1 MGFDWKA
8 FAGSYLEE
16 LSEGIDERIEEAEDY
31 KKEQKALADRNLQMV
46 KQRDSRAQEAARI
59 GRQAM
64 ALGATKE
71 QVVGA
76 MSSGMTG
83 VTKLLDKLQTLHTQ
97 QKLLPGQTLSQE
109 DIQLGLQIQGIESVD
124 PTLIA
129 LDLEELARR
138 TYGAKG
144 KATPSKT
151 VTKAGE
157 PKDDFMR
164 ELFGFAAKDRVDEK
178 LGAKKYYG
186 DMTISD
192 INFLAQQG
200 EYNSLLPNVTMN
212 FADLKPYDNEVK
224 YKFGTD
230 LIEVM
235 TDAVKAREDDIQA
248 AGSSVAGG
256 SPEKAARLKRQIQ
269 MNAAKNHIDYYA
281 GEYYLTGFFEDE
293 ATKKMII
300 QSLAVPGIKGSGE
313 EALKTLL
320 EEYGIEVPEEEK
332 PTVDEA
338 AGVVS
343 EELKKIKDEEKKTL
357 SPTEKEAVST
367 KARIEEN
374 VYYQIEDEEGKTKV
388 VKGVPP
394 RPTRDFSN
402 LFFGAGL
409 GGDTM
414 EEILEGKI
422 PVPKYLRPSQ
432 WDELFGDTH
441 NPDGSPKA
449 LKGE

>member
-1 MGFDWKA
+1 MGFNWKA
-8 FAGSYLEE
+8 FAGSYLDE
-16 LSEGIDERIEEAEDY
+16 LTEGIDERIQKAEDY

-46 KQRDSRAQEAARI
+46 KQRDARAQEAARI

-64 ALGATKE
+64 SLGATKA

-83 VTKLLDKLQTLHTQ
+83 ISKLRDKLQTLHTQ
-97 QKLLPGQTLSQE
+97 QKLLPGQELSQE
-109 DIQLGLQIQGIESVD
+109 DIQLGLQIQGIENVD

-144 KATPSKT
+144 KATSKT
-151 VTKAGE
+151 VTEPGE
-157 PKDDFMR
+157 PVDKFVRD
-164 ELFGFAAKDRVDEK
+164 LFGFGAKDRVDEK

-186 DMTISD
+186 DMTIAD

-212 FADLKPYDNEVK
+212 FADLKPYDNEAK
-224 YKFGTD
+224 YKFSTNLLD
-230 LIEVM
+230 VM
-235 TDAVKAREDDIQA
+235 STAVDARKDEITA
-248 AGSSVAGG
+248 AGSSVTGG
-256 SPEKAARLKRQIQ
+256 SPEKAAKLRRQIQ
-269 MNAAKNHIDYYA
+269 LNAAKNHIRYYA

-293 ATKKMII
+293 ATKKMIA
-300 QSLAVPGIKGSGE
+300 QSLAIPGVPGSGQKE
-313 EALKTLL
+313 LEKLM

-343 EELKKIKDEEKKTL
+343 ETIEEIKDEEKKTL
-357 SPTEKEAVST
+357 SPTEKETLST

-374 VYYQIEDEEGKTKV
+374 VYYQIEDEDGKTKV

-432 WDELFGDTH
+432 WDELFGETH
-441 NPDGSPKA
+441 NPDGSPKQ